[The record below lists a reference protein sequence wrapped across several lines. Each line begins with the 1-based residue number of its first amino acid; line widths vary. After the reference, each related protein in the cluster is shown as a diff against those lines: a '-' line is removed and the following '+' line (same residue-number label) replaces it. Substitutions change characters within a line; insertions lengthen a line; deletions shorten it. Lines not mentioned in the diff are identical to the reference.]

1 MPTCGTLLIVKLSS
15 KAGLKSGNYIVKVVE
30 DSLYSVVTAVVVSLL
45 LLIFTARFPLDELR
59 YIVKRVLEDIQYML
73 TFSRQL

>member
-1 MPTCGTLLIVKLSS
+1 M
-15 KAGLKSGNYIVKVVE
+15 KVVE

-45 LLIFTARFPLDELR
+45 LLILTAKLPFDELQ
-59 YIVKRVLEDIQYML
+59 YIVKKVLEDIQYML

>member
-1 MPTCGTLLIVKLSS
+1 
-15 KAGLKSGNYIVKVVE
+15 VKVVE

-45 LLIFTARFPLDELR
+45 LLILTAKFPLDELQ
-59 YIVKRVLEDIQYML
+59 YIVKKVLEDIQYML